1 MLKPLILALFMLPAS
16 VFAATIPVFV
26 SVLPLQYL
34 VEKVGGDLVE
44 VESMVGPGHNPV
56 SYDPGP
62 GQIRRLAGARMFV
75 RTGVPYEDAWMD
87 QIRQINTEMVILDAR
102 HGLPVK
108 AEDFAS
114 GDDGDHHNHL
124 DPHVWTSP
132 LNAIA
137 IARSIA
143 NALSQLDPENRDVF
157 KENVDAISLELET
170 LYGQIKALLENKQQ
184 RSFMV
189 FHPAWGYFAST
200 YNVNQVA
207 VEQEGKTPGPRKF
220 AELIETARAN
230 NISVIFVQP
239 QFNTQ
244 LVEVVAL
251 ETGAKIVQVDPL
263 GLDFPAEVKRV
274 AEALADDH

>member
-1 MLKPLILALFMLPAS
+1 MLKPLILAFFLLPAS
-16 VFAATIPVFV
+16 VFAAAIPVFV

-34 VEKVGGDLVE
+34 VEKVGGNLVE

-87 QIRQINTEMVILDAR
+87 QIRQINTGMVILDAR
-102 HGLPVK
+102 HELPVK
-108 AEDFAS
+108 AEAPAP
-114 GDDGDHHNHL
+114 GHEGEHHDL

-137 IARSIA
+137 IARSISDT
-143 NALSQLDPENRDVF
+143 LSQLDPQNRSVF
-157 KENVDAISLELET
+157 QENVEAFRLELEV
-170 LYGQIKALLENKQQ
+170 LHGQIKALLDAKQQ

-207 VEQEGKTPGPRKF
+207 VEQEGKTPGPRTF

-274 AEALADDH
+274 AEALADDR